1 MTSIPLFG
9 LASQHNNWLSTRQA
23 LLAGNVAN
31 ANTPGYKAVDLQPF
45 EEALESTRLQMT
57 VSQQGHMAD
66 DDSVMTAATTDVA
79 GEKGWEVFHSGS
91 NVSVEQEM
99 IKASE
104 VNRAYTLNTN
114 VMKAFQR
121 MLMTSTKSGA

>member
-31 ANTPGYKAVDLQPF
+31 ANTPGYKALDLQPF
-45 EEALESTRLQMT
+45 EAALESTRLQMT

-66 DDSVMTAATTDVA
+66 DDPVAAATTDVA

-121 MLMTSTKSGA
+121 MLLTSAKTGA